1 MDVKAVIQKYVDTMD
16 FSDEDTLR
24 SEYFLSA
31 ARHNVFRLL
40 YYRPDMADIII
51 KDQAIETMEAQRRNG
66 NLGLASYF
74 MQIIELFNHAKAMT
88 KEELRFRIIASYV
101 NLSVTSTLLEE
112 VNHRGPQCLR
122 NLANEAKEDPLLSKI
137 PFMDAWKDAEFFD
150 FVQEFPLSIT
160 EFEPNEFVDYG
171 DQETPMSSI
180 HWEEIQ
186 RKIESMKKTVED
198 DNSNQQAKFLEED
211 LRTQEQRIE
220 DFANDMVR
228 HIEKTKTK
236 HTANTYFP
244 FDFFVKDIRWFID
257 HDSLGLDEQ
266 HLDQLINRIHQI
278 RVPGFEYTVRC
289 VKEPLGL
296 LTEIKINHF
305 NDTKKS

>member
-1 MDVKAVIQKYVDTMD
+1 MDVKAVVHQYIDAMD
-16 FSDEDTLR
+16 FSDEDALR

-40 YYRPDMADIII
+40 YYRPDMADIIL
-51 KDQAIETMEAQRRNG
+51 KDQAIDTMEAQRKNG
-66 NLGLASYF
+66 NFNLASYF
-74 MQIIELFNHAKAMT
+74 TQIIEHFNHAKTMS

-101 NLSVTSTLLEE
+101 SLSITSTLMEE
-112 VNHRGPQCLR
+112 VEHRGPQCLR

-137 PFMDAWKDAEFFD
+137 PFMEAWKDAEFFD

-160 EFEPNEFVDYG
+160 EFEPDEFVDYG
-171 DQETPMSSI
+171 DKETPMSSI
-180 HWEEIQ
+180 QWEEIR
-186 RKIESMKKTVED
+186 RKIESMKKMEN
-198 DNSNQQAKFLEED
+198 DNSNRQAKFLEED

-220 DFANDMVR
+220 DFASDMVR

-244 FDFFVKDIRWFID
+244 FDFYVKDIRWFID

-266 HLDQLINRIHQI
+266 HLDRLIDRIQQTT
-278 RVPGFEYTVRC
+278 VPGFDFTVKC
-289 VKEPLGL
+289 IKEPLGL

>member
-1 MDVKAVIQKYVDTMD
+1 MDVKAVIQKYIETID
-16 FSDEDTLR
+16 FSDEDALR
-24 SEYFLSA
+24 NEYFLSA
-31 ARHNVFRLL
+31 ARHNIFRLL
-40 YYRPDMADIII
+40 YYRPDMADIIL
-51 KDQAIETMEAQRRNG
+51 KDQVIETMEAQRKNG

-74 MQIIELFNHAKAMT
+74 MQIIELFNHAKTMT

-122 NLANEAKEDPLLSKI
+122 NLAKEANEDPFLSKI
-137 PFMDAWKDAEFFD
+137 PYMDAWKDAEFFD

-160 EFEPNEFVDYG
+160 EFEPNEFADYG

-180 HWEEIQ
+180 QWEEIR
-186 RKIESMKKTVED
+186 RKIESMKKVED
-198 DNSNQQAKFLEED
+198 DNSNPQAKFPEED
-211 LRTQEQRIE
+211 LRTQKQRIE
-220 DFANDMVR
+220 DFLTDMVR

-244 FDFFVKDIRWFID
+244 FDFYVKDIRWFID

-266 HLDQLINRIHQI
+266 HLDQLIERIHQI
-278 RVPGFEYTVRC
+278 TVPGFDVTVQC
-289 VKEPLGL
+289 TKEPLGL

>member
-1 MDVKAVIQKYVDTMD
+1 MDVKAVVHQYIDTMD
-16 FSDEDTLR
+16 FSDEDALR

-31 ARHNVFRLL
+31 SRHNVFRLL
-40 YYRPDMADIII
+40 YYRPDMADIIL
-51 KDQAIETMEAQRRNG
+51 KDQAIETMEAQRKNG
-66 NLGLASYF
+66 NFNLASYF
-74 MQIIELFNHAKAMT
+74 TQIIEHFNHAKAMS

-101 NLSVTSTLLEE
+101 SLSITSTLMEE
-112 VNHRGPQCLR
+112 VEHRGPQCLR

-137 PFMDAWKDAEFFD
+137 PFMEAWKDAEFFD

-160 EFEPNEFVDYG
+160 EFEPDEFVDYG
-171 DQETPMSSI
+171 DKETPMSSAQ
-180 HWEEIQ
+180 WEEIR
-186 RKIESMKKTVED
+186 RKIETMKKMEN
-198 DNSNQQAKFLEED
+198 DNSNRQARFLEED

-220 DFANDMVR
+220 NFANDMVK

-244 FDFFVKDIRWFID
+244 FDFYVKDIRWFID

-266 HLDQLINRIHQI
+266 HLDRLIDRIYQI
-278 RVPGFEYTVRC
+278 TVPGFDFTVKC
-289 VKEPLGL
+289 IKEPLGL

-305 NDTKKS
+305 SDTKKN

>member
-1 MDVKAVIQKYVDTMD
+1 MDVKAVVQKYIETID
-16 FSDEDTLR
+16 FSDEDVLR
-24 SEYFLSA
+24 GEYFLSA

-51 KDQAIETMEAQRRNG
+51 KDQAIDTMEAQRKNG

-74 MQIIELFNHAKAMT
+74 MQIIELFNHAKGMT
-88 KEELRFRIIASYV
+88 KEELRFRIIASYI

-122 NLANEAKEDPLLSKI
+122 NLANEANEDPLLSKI

-180 HWEEIQ
+180 QWEEIR
-186 RKIESMKKTVED
+186 RKIESMKTIED
-198 DNSNQQAKFLEED
+198 DNTNRQAKFLEED

-244 FDFFVKDIRWFID
+244 FDFYVKDIRWFID

-266 HLDQLINRIHQI
+266 HLDQLIERIHQI
-278 RVPGFEYTVRC
+278 IVPGFDITVQC
-289 VKEPLGL
+289 TKEPLGL
-296 LTEIKINHF
+296 LTEIRINHF